1 MLDVFE
7 FMPDSTTDYRVSCPL
22 ISKKLIC
29 LHFFSAAIDI
39 ILLAHLRQRLI
50 GELIGYSSSGV
61 VVRPS
66 SLTISNIF
74 FSKTACLIKAKFYVE
89 PPWVGGT
96 KVCSRHLGH
105 MTKMATMPIYG
116 KTPPNLLQNGQADFH
131 ETYKNSN

>member
-50 GELIGYSSSGV
+50 GELIGYSWSGIRPASSS
-61 VVRPS
+61 VR
-66 SLTISNIF
+66 
-74 FSKTACLIKAKFYVE
+74 
-89 PPWVGGT
+89 
-96 KVCSRHLGH
+96 RR
-105 MTKMATMPIYG
+105 
-116 KTPPNLLQNGQADFH
+116 
-131 ETYKNSN
+131 